1 MHVAATYEQGIHI
14 LRPDGIPIEVRRWR
28 DGKYLV
34 WDYVGFIAK
43 MELIAD
49 ANANVATVLTSLA
62 DDDG

>member
-1 MHVAATYEQGIHI
+1 